1 VVCAPTVESR
11 RGQGTRPKP
20 FRVPATTRYEVF
32 FPPMSSPVS
41 DDLVV
46 TASLTSD
53 VARVARGMRESVE
66 LIDEILGLDHETWE
80 STLHVGDIEYHM
92 SKDGPYPNNQ
102 MRVSARPAVGVAAL
116 HYRDHDDPEM
126 SAAYSY
132 TPTPPPSRI
141 YLVFNGET
149 GRLFPQS
156 AIIPIGDVRAAL
168 VEWLH
173 TRKIPRCI
181 NWRSE

>member
-1 VVCAPTVESR
+1 
-11 RGQGTRPKP
+11 
-20 FRVPATTRYEVF
+20 
-32 FPPMSSPVS
+32 MSSPGS

-80 STLHVGDIEYHM
+80 STLHVGDIEYHT

-102 MRVSARPAVGVAAL
+102 MRVSVRPAARVAAL
-116 HYRDHDDPEM
+116 HYIDHDDPEM

-132 TPTPPPSRI
+132 TPTPPLSRI

-156 AIIPIGDVRAAL
+156 AIIPIEDARAGL

-173 TRKIPRCI
+173 TRKLPRCI
-181 NWRSE
+181 SWRFE